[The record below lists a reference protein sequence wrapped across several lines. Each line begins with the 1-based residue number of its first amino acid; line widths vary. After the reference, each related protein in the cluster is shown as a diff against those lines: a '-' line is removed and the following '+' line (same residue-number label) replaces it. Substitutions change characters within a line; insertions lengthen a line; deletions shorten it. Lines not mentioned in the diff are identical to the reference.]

1 MIRFNVFFVFL
12 MSEIGKL
19 TFAEAITIIIGLLGV
34 TIAFLAA
41 KYARNAWLNP
51 VPSLKMEH
59 AKATLLKVNESK
71 FVVRITM
78 DITNISSVPALIEKI
93 LINGLQP
100 GYEEIEISKPD
111 ATKYEVKEIA
121 RSSGDKLKL
130 VSRFRPLL
138 LQPGSILKPDDKRQ
152 SLDANIFFTTKPS
165 IIRIKIYTPKRRPF
179 KGVIK
184 EVKEASLDSVPDF
197 M

>member
-1 MIRFNVFFVFL
+1 MTRFNVFL
-12 MSEIGKL
+12 SLPISEIGKL

-41 KYARNAWLNP
+41 KYDRNAWLHP

-59 AKATLLKVNESK
+59 AKAKILKVSESR
-71 FVVRITM
+71 FLCHITM

-93 LINGLQP
+93 LINGL
-100 GYEEIEISKPD
+100 ELRHEVIEIEKPD
-111 ATKYEVKEIA
+111 TTNYAVGETAK
-121 RSSGDKLKL
+121 RSGNKLKL
-130 VSRFRPLL
+130 FSGFRPLL
-138 LQPGSILKPDDKRQ
+138 VQPGYILKPDEKRQ
-152 SLDANIFFTTKPS
+152 SMDAKIFFTTRPT

-179 KGVIK
+179 KIVIK
-184 EVKEASLDSVPDF
+184 EVKEDSLDSVLDF